1 MDAKSIYLT
10 YRILILDQKL
20 SLEKIK
26 SWGESR
32 YFDFLKSLRKASSST
47 RKRRGLLYNFFHN
60 WFFVA
65 EE

>member
-10 YRILILDQKL
+10 YRILLDQKL

-26 SWGESR
+26 SCGDNR
-32 YFDFLKSLRKASSST
+32 YFDFQKSLQKASSSI
-47 RKRRGLLYNFFHN
+47 RKRRRLLYNFFHN
-60 WFFVA
+60 WFFVS